1 MRYGILDDEGKVVR
15 WVWEKPTYP
24 HVVQKIKR
32 HRKPKIDLS
41 NALEALF

>member
-15 WVWEKPTYP
+15 WVWEKPTYT

-32 HRKPKIDLS
+32 YRKPKIDLS